1 MKRLNMSLPTREV
14 GMQEVQ
20 TCMNLLHPF
29 ILRAV
34 KGNEHQAPRTQITF
48 QNNRYMIIGN

>member
-1 MKRLNMSLPTREV
+1 MKQLNMSLQTRAA

-34 KGNEHQAPRTQITF
+34 KVNEHQAPRAPGQ
-48 QNNRYMIIGN
+48 QGA